1 MRKFELF
8 FTQII
13 YISSQNVVTNFTDN
27 YFTGLVLVEQL
38 NTQILKCYVM
48 KQSNLSS
55 TYSSGIL
62 YFILKKS

>member
-1 MRKFELF
+1 MRKFDLF

-27 YFTGLVLVEQL
+27 YFIGLVLVEQL
-38 NTQILKCYVM
+38 NTQILKCYE

-55 TYSSGIL
+55 TYSSRIL